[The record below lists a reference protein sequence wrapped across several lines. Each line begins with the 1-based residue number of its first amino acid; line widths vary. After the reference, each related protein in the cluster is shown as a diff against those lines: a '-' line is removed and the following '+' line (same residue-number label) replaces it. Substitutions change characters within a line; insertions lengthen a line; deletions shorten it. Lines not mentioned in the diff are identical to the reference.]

1 MSPDNV
7 RTLNNAVEAFNR
19 GSWEE
24 ARLLFDTS
32 GRWPPAEPGSEESS
46 YLDYE
51 SMRNYLQSWTDN
63 FDNFRLEIVELIDAG
78 HQAFVVVQV
87 SGQGRQS
94 GEASTSP
101 PHSLVVHFEEG
112 KILGLT
118 LFMSRDSALRE
129 AGLSEGG
136 TLSRSHPVP

>member
-1 MSPDNV
+1 MPDNV
-7 RTLNNAVEAFNR
+7 RTLHNAVEAFNR
-19 GSWEE
+19 GAWED

-63 FDNFRLEIVELIDAG
+63 FDNFQLKIVELVDAG
-78 HQAFVVVQV
+78 QRAFVVVQV

-94 GEASTSP
+94 GEVSTSP
-101 PHSLVVHFEEG
+101 LHSLVVRFVDG
-112 KILGLT
+112 RILGLT
-118 LFMSRDSALRE
+118 LFISRAAALRE
-129 AGLSEGG
+129 AGLSEQDA
-136 TLSRSHPVP
+136 LSRSHPLP